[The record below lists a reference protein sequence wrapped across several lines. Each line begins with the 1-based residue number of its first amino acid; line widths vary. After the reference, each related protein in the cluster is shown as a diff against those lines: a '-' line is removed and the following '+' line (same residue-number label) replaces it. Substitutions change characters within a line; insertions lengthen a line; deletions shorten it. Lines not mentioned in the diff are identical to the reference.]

1 MKFSILLVAILAA
14 GAAPAVLAQENGL
27 DPIDE
32 AAFAGMDLTPAQVEE
47 FKRLEADLVEPVL
60 VADHGFEGATTASD
74 AASDVVYSPVSEAG
88 FPVAA
93 MSQENFADGTYWML
107 DTPLEYH
114 PGHTPRAVV
123 VPAGFVHDFASVP
136 DAVTPLVPKYGPY
149 NRAAIVH
156 DFLYWAQPCT
166 RLQSDNIFLIA
177 MIEARVSPWR
187 RWGIFKGVRL
197 GGWPSWSSDLRE
209 RNEGRPRV
217 VPETHRPIP
226 ANATWAKFRA
236 SLFDAGVRDSVK
248 VDDKTFCEL
257 GNSTAVPAGLMA
269 EASP

>member
-1 MKFSILLVAILAA
+1 MKFSMLLVAVLAA
-14 GAAPAVLAQENGL
+14 GAVPAVLAQEAVPALGNDVAL
-27 DPIDE
+27 DE
-32 AAFAGMDLTPAQVEE
+32 TDLTPAQIEAFE
-47 FKRLEADLVEPVL
+47 QFEADLVGPIARV
-60 VADHGFEGATTASD
+60 DHGFVNAMVDLGGQGS
-74 AASDVVYSPVSEAG
+74 AAYSRMRTRG
-88 FPVAA
+88 FPAAA
-93 MSQENFADGTYWML
+93 MSQENFADGIYWML
-107 DTPLEYH
+107 DAPLEYH
-114 PGHTPRAVV
+114 PGDSAPAVV

-136 DAVTPLVPKYGPY
+136 APVTPLVPKYGPY

-177 MIEARVSPWR
+177 MIEAGVGPLR

-197 GGWPSWSSDLRE
+197 GGWPSWSADRRE
-209 RNEGRPRV
+209 RSEGRPRV
-217 VPETHRPIP
+217 VPDTQRPVP
-226 ANATWAKFRA
+226 ANAKWLDFRA
-236 SLFDAGVRDSVK
+236 SLFESGVRDSVK